1 MRPGFLALI
10 AAGAHQRSAALLGM
24 LAFVAALTEGL
35 GLVVLVPLLEALGGA
50 APRFGWINP
59 GLGIGG
65 MLGLI
70 VILVFI
76 RALLG
81 HWRQLAAVRLRAEVV
96 DGLRQRGWH
105 ALLHAEWRA
114 LREARRSDSASL
126 LISDIDRIGS
136 ALGEAFTALAL
147 AATLLAVVA
156 AGMLIAPFAMLA
168 GGVIALML
176 LPLLHRRRVEAA
188 TYGEQVGVAYSAIH
202 AASGEAL
209 SGLRAIKSLNAES
222 AIAARLGR
230 AQTQLR
236 TAEQG
241 YWRIQGYGQI
251 LLQGAA
257 AIALALYVW
266 LSVTRFG
273 SGPAELVPLVAIIAR
288 AVPLLGAIQASWLQW
303 AHTRPAL
310 VSFEQLIA
318 PLEKARE
325 PFATAANPIEFHRE
339 IRLEDIAE
347 TFDSATS
354 AVLSEIDFTLSKG
367 QVVAIDGPSGAG
379 KSTLADLLGGLLG
392 PSHGTIAIDGHIL
405 DASAR
410 RVWRGKVGYVTQE
423 SLIFAGSVRDNL
435 RLAAPEASEAALRA
449 ALRDAAADFV
459 SDLPG
464 GLDCRIGDGGRSLSG
479 GEQQRIALARI
490 LLREPQLL
498 ILDEATSA
506 LDTAN
511 ELQIADAIERLRG
524 RMTIVIIGHRGGL
537 LDLAERVVTLERGRI
552 AKIAPGRRAL
562 PKIRK
567 FTDYSASES

>member
-1 MRPGFLALI
+1 MRTGFLTLI
-10 AAGAHQRSAALLGM
+10 AVGAHRRSAALLCV
-24 LAFVAALTEGL
+24 LALAAALTEGA

-50 APRFGWINP
+50 GPRLGGINP
-59 GLGIGG
+59 GLGLGG

-70 VILVFI
+70 VVLVLL
-76 RALLG
+76 RAILG

-136 ALGEAFTALAL
+136 ALGEVFTALAL
-147 AATLLAVVA
+147 TATLLAVVA
-156 AGMLIAPFAMLA
+156 AGLLIAPLAMLA
-168 GGVIALML
+168 GGAIALIL
-176 LPLLHRRRVEAA
+176 LPLLHRRRAQAA
-188 TYGEQVGVAYSAIH
+188 TYGEEVGTAYSAIH

-209 SGLRAIKSLNAES
+209 VGLRAIKSLNAED
-222 AIAARLGR
+222 AIAARLAR

-257 AIALALYVW
+257 AIALALFVW

-273 SGPAELVPLVAIIAR
+273 TGPAELVPLVAIFAR

-303 AHTRPAL
+303 AHASPAL
-310 VSFEQLIA
+310 SSFERLVA
-318 PLEKARE
+318 PLDIARE
-325 PFATAANPIEFHRE
+325 PVGMAASPIEFHRE
-339 IRLEDIAE
+339 IRLEHITV
-347 TFDSATS
+347 TFDSAEL
-354 AVLSEIDFTLSKG
+354 AVLSEIDFTLGKG
-367 QVVAIDGPSGAG
+367 QVVAIAGPSGAG

-392 PSHGTIAIDGHIL
+392 PNQGTMAIDGCVL

-410 RVWRGKVGYVTQE
+410 RTWRGQVGYVAQE
-423 SLIFAGSVRDNL
+423 ALIFAGSVRDNL
-435 RLAAPEASEAALRA
+435 RLAAPEASEELLDE

-464 GLDCRIGDGGRSLSG
+464 GLGCRIGDGGRSLSG

-490 LLREPQLL
+490 LLRKPQLL

-506 LDTAN
+506 LDATSEAT
-511 ELQIADAIERLRG
+511 IAEAIERLRG

-537 LDLAERVVTLERGRI
+537 LDLAERVVTLEQGRVARI
-552 AKIAPGRRAL
+552 TPGRGAL
-562 PKIRK
+562 PKSGE

>member
-1 MRPGFLALI
+1 L
-10 AAGAHQRSAALLGM
+10 
-24 LAFVAALTEGL
+24 
-35 GLVVLVPLLEALGGA
+35 
-50 APRFGWINP
+50 
-59 GLGIGG
+59 
-65 MLGLI
+65 
-70 VILVFI
+70 
-76 RALLG
+76 
-81 HWRQLAAVRLRAEVV
+81 
-96 DGLRQRGWH
+96 
-105 ALLHAEWRA
+105 
-114 LREARRSDSASL
+114 
-126 LISDIDRIGS
+126 
-136 ALGEAFTALAL
+136 
-147 AATLLAVVA
+147 
-156 AGMLIAPFAMLA
+156 
-168 GGVIALML
+168 L
-176 LPLLHRRRVEAA
+176 LPLLHRRRVEAV

-222 AIAARLGR
+222 ATAARLGR

-236 TAEQG
+236 AAEQG

-257 AIALALYVW
+257 AIALALFVW

-273 SGPAELVPLVAIIAR
+273 SVPAELVPLVAIFAR

-303 AHTRPAL
+303 AHARPAL

-318 PLEKARE
+318 PLEEARE
-325 PFATAANPIEFHRE
+325 PFATEASPIELHRE
-339 IRLEDIAE
+339 IRLERIAV
-347 TFDSATS
+347 TFDCAAS

-392 PSHGTIAIDGHIL
+392 PSHGTIAIDGHLL

-410 RVWRGKVGYVTQE
+410 RAWRGKVGYVTQE

-435 RLAAPEASEAALRA
+435 RLALPEASEAALHT

-464 GLDCRIGDGGRSLSG
+464 GLDCQIGDGGRSLSG

-511 ELQIADAIERLRG
+511 ELQIAAAIERLRG

-537 LDLAERVVTLERGRI
+537 PELAESVVTLERGRI